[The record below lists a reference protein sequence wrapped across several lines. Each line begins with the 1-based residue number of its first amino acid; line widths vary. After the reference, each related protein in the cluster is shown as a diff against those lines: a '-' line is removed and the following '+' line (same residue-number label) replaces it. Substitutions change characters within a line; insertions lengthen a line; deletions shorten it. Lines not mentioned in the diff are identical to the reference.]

1 MLKHHW
7 SVCCSGSTSSYQ
19 FPIQYHEDDH
29 VIFPSLPTEWL
40 HKSQY
45 GSPYNSV
52 MMEHQSHFLL
62 PFVESFSFLMPSPLW
77 LHNAVRLVN
86 PKNLIIACHSSWL
99 EGCLVKIEGLLHND
113 LLVWWL
119 VDRGLCLSTLWSHDS
134 LLWQQITTWS
144 LQLSYKAWRALCCYP
159 GWSYLSGN
167 SEEYAVSKKWIRR
180 KKSFHPHH
188 PREN

>member
-1 MLKHHW
+1 
-7 SVCCSGSTSSYQ
+7 
-19 FPIQYHEDDH
+19 
-29 VIFPSLPTEWL
+29 
-40 HKSQY
+40 
-45 GSPYNSV
+45 
-52 MMEHQSHFLL
+52 MEHQSHFLL

-86 PKNLIIACHSSWL
+86 PKNLIMACHSSWL
-99 EGCLVKIEGLLHND
+99 DGCLVKIEGLLHND

-180 KKSFHPHH
+180 KKELSSSPSEGKLRHSLLVACVSGSVSSQLLTTAHSSQFVTQKKLKG
-188 PREN
+188 N